1 MGMYPGGNVIR
12 VTPTLSTSAYT
23 AHDVLFDATAIPNV
37 VASRGGISKLIN
49 ITIHTDLTTDF
60 DLDLVFMETQTNLG
74 TINEDAGSGSLW
86 TDALARAS
94 KILGVVNFNMG
105 NGIVDLVNNEIVT
118 YTGNATGTD
127 GEVFN
132 QLPMLLKAEDGE
144 TSVYVAGMIRGAGPT
159 FGADDLQF
167 IFHVEYLG

>member
-12 VTPTLSTSAYT
+12 VTPTLSTDAYT
-23 AHDVLFDATAIPNV
+23 AHDVLFDATEIPNV

-74 TINEDAGSGSLW
+74 TINEDAGTGSLW

-94 KILGVVNFNMG
+94 KILGVVTFDMS
-105 NGIVDLVNNEIVT
+105 NGIVDLVNNEIIT
-118 YTGNATGTD
+118 YTGNT
-127 GEVFN
+127 EVNMMN